1 MKLFIK
7 QAFGLGDILF
17 LSPLIQEIEKDGNI
31 ELIFWKIKDE
41 YHWVKDYLKFTKTIL
56 VKESQELDNL
66 DWFQTLNFEQSF
78 HIVGGRDCMEAKY
91 NLVKA
96 PLEIWRNISFKRN
109 FEKEA
114 ELLQKLNISENEEFI
129 FVNNNFADPNL
140 KYSTNIHVGTNLRI
154 ISLEYLEGFTLLD
167 WCGVLEQAKEIHTV
181 STSLYFVIE
190 GIGRTEGLH
199 LYPRKPFDKDFSPII
214 SLLHPKW
221 TLHND

>member
-1 MKLFIK
+1 MKLFVK

-17 LSPLIQEIEKDGNI
+17 LSPLIQQLEKYGNVEEIY
-31 ELIFWKIKDE
+31 WKIKDE
-41 YHWVKDYLKFTKTIL
+41 YYWVIDYLEFYKVTFI
-56 VKESQELDNL
+56 KESNNNFPFEN
-66 DWFQTLNFEQSF
+66 FQILNFEQSF
-78 HIVGGRDCMEAKY
+78 HIVGGRDCMSSKY

-114 ELLQKLNISENEEFI
+114 ELLQRLNISENEEFI

-140 KYSTNIHVGTNLRI
+140 KYSTNINVGTNLRI
-154 ISLEYLEGFTLLD
+154 ITLEYLEGFTLLD

-221 TLHND
+221 QLHD

>member
-1 MKLFIK
+1 MKLFVK

-31 ELIFWKIKDE
+31 EEIYWKIKDE
-41 YHWVKDYLKFTKTIL
+41 YYWVKDYLEFYKVTFI
-56 VKESQELDNL
+56 KESNNNFLFEE
-66 DWFQTLNFEQSF
+66 FQTLNFEQSF
-78 HIVGGRDCMEAKY
+78 HIVGGRDCMESKY

-140 KYSTNIHVGTNLRI
+140 KYSTNINVETNLRI
-154 ISLEYLEGFTLLD
+154 ITLEYLEGFTLLD
-167 WCGVLEQAKEIHTV
+167 WMSVLQQAKEIHTV

-199 LYPRKPFDKDFSPII
+199 LYPRKPFDKDFTPII

-221 TLHND
+221 QLHD

>member
-1 MKLFIK
+1 MKLFVK

-31 ELIFWKIKDE
+31 EEIYWKIKDE
-41 YHWVKDYLKFTKTIL
+41 YYWVVDYLEFYKVIFI
-56 VKESQELDNL
+56 KESEYNYSFRD
-66 DWFQTLNFEQSF
+66 FQTLNFEQSF
-78 HIVGGRDCMEAKY
+78 HIVGGIDCMCSKY

-114 ELLQKLNISENEEFI
+114 ELLQILNISENEEFI

-140 KYSTNIHVGTNLRI
+140 KYSTNINVETNLRI
-154 ISLEYLEGFTLLD
+154 ITLEYLEGFTLLD
-167 WCGVLEQAKEIHTV
+167 WCGILEIAKEIHTV

-221 TLHND
+221 TLHD

>member
-1 MKLFIK
+1 MKLFVR

-17 LSPLIQEIEKDGNI
+17 LSPLIQELEKNGDIEKI
-31 ELIFWKIKDE
+31 YWKIKDE
-41 YHWVKDYLKFTKTIL
+41 YIWVKDYLEFSKTEMFIGDLKFPN
-56 VKESQELDNL
+56 ELL
-66 DWFQTLNFEQSF
+66 TFINFEQAF

-91 NLVKA
+91 NLINF

-109 FEKEA
+109 YKKEA
-114 ELLQKLNISENEEFI
+114 ELLKKLNISENEEFI

-140 KYSTNIHVGTNLRI
+140 KYSTNINVETNLRI
-154 ISLEYLEGFTLLD
+154 ITLEYLEGFTLLD
-167 WCGVLEQAKEIHTV
+167 WMSVLQQAKEIHTV

-190 GIGRTEGLH
+190 GIGKTEGLH

-221 TLHND
+221 QLHD